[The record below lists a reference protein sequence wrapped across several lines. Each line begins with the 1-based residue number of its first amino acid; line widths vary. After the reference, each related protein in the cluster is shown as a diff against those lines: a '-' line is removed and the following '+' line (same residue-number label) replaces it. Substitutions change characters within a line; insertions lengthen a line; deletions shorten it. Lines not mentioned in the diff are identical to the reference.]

1 MLLLIWF
8 NCLFNNRTVF
18 VLAHRQI
25 RDKHP
30 EQILASQENDDDE
43 EYEDDRVDSISPS
56 SSSGTCKE
64 PDMTKKKKSASK
76 ENTCTSVFLQRLE
89 ERIQQSTEMKEKI
102 LEQIAEPADRK
113 VDERR
118 QWTQWFGTAIS
129 EIDDSLWTDFQA
141 ESLQLVNSFK
151 ARSKRVQ
158 QANNLQQYQHSDF
171 DRPRRLQTLNYTSC
185 LGGYLP
191 IWQHQYQPPPPSA
204 MLPIPT
210 TNMSRSYSAPLS
222 ASSTSSSTGPGSH
235 ATDTTGPSD
244 ESATATRASSNT
256 GGQTESFRDL
266 IHFPSLSTM
275 DSSCS
280 SDIEI

>member
-1 MLLLIWF
+1 
-8 NCLFNNRTVF
+8 
-18 VLAHRQI
+18 
-25 RDKHP
+25 
-30 EQILASQENDDDE
+30 
-43 EYEDDRVDSISPS
+43 
-56 SSSGTCKE
+56 
-64 PDMTKKKKSASK
+64 
-76 ENTCTSVFLQRLE
+76 
-89 ERIQQSTEMKEKI
+89 MKEKI
-102 LEQIAEPADRK
+102 LEQIAEPADPK
-113 VDERR
+113 VAERR
-118 QWTQWFGTAIS
+118 QWFGTAIS

-171 DRPRRLQTLNYTSC
+171 DTARRLQTLNYTSC
-185 LGGYLP
+185 PGGYLP

-266 IHFPSLSTM
+266 IHFPSHSTM
-275 DSSCS
+275 DSSRS

>member
-1 MLLLIWF
+1 
-8 NCLFNNRTVF
+8 
-18 VLAHRQI
+18 
-25 RDKHP
+25 
-30 EQILASQENDDDE
+30 
-43 EYEDDRVDSISPS
+43 
-56 SSSGTCKE
+56 
-64 PDMTKKKKSASK
+64 MTKKKESANK
-76 ENTCTSVFLQRLE
+76 ENTSVFLQRLE
-89 ERIQQSTEMKEKI
+89 ERIQQSTEMKEKN
-102 LEQIAEPADRK
+102 LEQIAEPADPK
-113 VDERR
+113 VAERR

-151 ARSKRVQ
+151 ARSKRAQ

-171 DRPRRLQTLNYTSC
+171 DTAKRLQTLNYTSC
-185 LGGYLP
+185 PGGYLP
-191 IWQHQYQPPPPSA
+191 IWQQQYQPPPPSA

-222 ASSTSSSTGPGSH
+222 ASSTSSSTGPASH

-266 IHFPSLSTM
+266 IHFPSHSTM
-275 DSSCS
+275 ESSCS

>member
-1 MLLLIWF
+1 
-8 NCLFNNRTVF
+8 
-18 VLAHRQI
+18 
-25 RDKHP
+25 
-30 EQILASQENDDDE
+30 
-43 EYEDDRVDSISPS
+43 
-56 SSSGTCKE
+56 
-64 PDMTKKKKSASK
+64 
-76 ENTCTSVFLQRLE
+76 
-89 ERIQQSTEMKEKI
+89 MKEKI
-102 LEQIAEPADRK
+102 LEQIAKPADPN
-113 VDERR
+113 VAERR

-266 IHFPSLSTM
+266 IHIPSLSTM